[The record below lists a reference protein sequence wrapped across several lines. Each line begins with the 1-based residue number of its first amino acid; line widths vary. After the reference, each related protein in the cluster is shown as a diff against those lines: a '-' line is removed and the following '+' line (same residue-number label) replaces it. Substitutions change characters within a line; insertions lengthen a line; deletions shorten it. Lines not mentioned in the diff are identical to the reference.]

1 MSHPPTNSEAE
12 IVELIRSIDE
22 PAPER
27 LHRHV
32 AEMTTRGRAG
42 HRSGGLSGLMG
53 AVPLSLRFGAAAT
66 VLAVALV
73 AVVVAL
79 SSGGGASGSG
89 PSLKDETAITL
100 RAATLP
106 APAENATVSDELNA
120 SVDGVVFPYWGERFD
135 WKTSGA
141 RRDTVGGR
149 TVETVFYSAPGGKR
163 IGYAIVA
170 GAATS
175 AKGGSVSWRG
185 ETPYR
190 LLDEDGVSVVTWVRD
205 GHRCVLSGRGV
216 SGAVLL
222 KLASWDEDAPTA
234 S

>member
-1 MSHPPTNSEAE
+1 MSQPPTNSEAE

-32 AEMTTRGRAG
+32 AELTARASA
-42 HRSGGLSGLMG
+42 RRGGLGGLMG
-53 AVPLSLRFGAAAT
+53 ASPLPLRFGAAAAT
-66 VLAVALV
+66 LAVALA

-79 SSGGGASGSG
+79 SSGGSSGSG
-89 PSLKDETAITL
+89 PSLKSEMAMTL

-106 APAENATVSDELNA
+106 APAENASVSGELDA
-120 SVDGVVFPYWGERFD
+120 SVDGVVFPYWGGRFD

-141 RRDTVGGR
+141 RRDVVGGR

-163 IGYAIVA
+163 IGYAIVS
-170 GAATS
+170 GTATS
-175 AKGGSVSWRG
+175 AAGGSVSWRG

-190 LLDEDGVSVVTWVRD
+190 LLEEDGVPVVTWVRD
-205 GHRCVLSGRGV
+205 GHRCVVSGRGV
-216 SGAVLL
+216 SGATLL
-222 KLASWDEDAPTA
+222 KLASWDEDAPSA